1 MIASRAACRVAEG
14 KPWVVYPGL
23 VHGFAVNRFVD
34 MRFGMLGS
42 YLVMQARSFIAIGEL
57 PGKNRD
63 KEQEVD
69 CCA

>member
-1 MIASRAACRVAEG
+1 MIASRAACPGTGG
-14 KPWVVYPGL
+14 KAGVVYPGL
-23 VHGFAVNRFVD
+23 VHGFAVNKFVD

-42 YLVMQARSFIAIGEL
+42 YLVMQARSFIAIGEP